1 MTSLSTSAP
10 VAMNRPIYGWT
21 LHDGLVVARRN
32 LIQTMRVPEL
42 LFFSL
47 VQPVIFVLLFAYV
60 FGGAIPIPGDAG
72 ADAYRQY
79 LMPGIFGQTVAFAA
93 ASSTVGLAE
102 DMHKGLIDRF
112 RALPMSPPAVLVGR
126 TFADAARQIL
136 VLVVLSITGYLVGWR
151 IDNGLLNAIWAY
163 ALLLLFAYTVAW
175 IGSWIGL
182 YMPNPETANT
192 AGLVWLFPMTF
203 LSNAFVPINALPGWL
218 QVVAAWNPI
227 SALVLSCRELF
238 GNPDRDPA
246 GLLAAAERRALHA
259 AVVRGADRRVRH
271 ARRAAVHA
279 HHQPLV
285 RDGRQCC
292 GEPLRHLAG
301 NRRHG
306 GTPGQVDHGL
316 RIDHLD
322 DGAARAAAHD
332 DVARQQESDGGL
344 GLQRLM
350 GETGVAGAEDDLRID
365 VDVDLGLQG
374 GLHVD
379 LGDDP
384 ESLVAERRLHIRDG
398 RVEVPVDGGAES
410 VGGGHGFIVQ
420 TMPTGAGSW
429 PR

>member
-32 LIQTMRVPEL
+32 LIQTVRVPEL

-238 GNPDRDPA
+238 GNPTGIQPDYWPLQNA
-246 GLLAAAERRALHA
+246 ELYTLLSCGVLIVVFATLAVRRYMHTTS
-259 AVVRGADRRVRH
+259 R
-271 ARRAAVHA
+271 
-279 HHQPLV
+279 
-285 RDGRQCC
+285 
-292 GEPLRHLAG
+292 
-301 NRRHG
+301 
-306 GTPGQVDHGL
+306 
-316 RIDHLD
+316 
-322 DGAARAAAHD
+322 
-332 DVARQQESDGGL
+332 
-344 GLQRLM
+344 
-350 GETGVAGAEDDLRID
+350 
-365 VDVDLGLQG
+365 
-374 GLHVD
+374 
-379 LGDDP
+379 
-384 ESLVAERRLHIRDG
+384 
-398 RVEVPVDGGAES
+398 
-410 VGGGHGFIVQ
+410 
-420 TMPTGAGSW
+420 
-429 PR
+429 

>member
-1 MTSLSTSAP
+1 MTTLSISTP
-10 VAMNRPIYGWT
+10 VALKRPIYGWT
-21 LHDGLVVARRN
+21 LHDGLVVTRRN

-60 FGGAIPIPGDAG
+60 FGGAIPIPGDTA

-112 RALPMSPPAVLVGR
+112 RALPMSPPAVLIGR

-192 AGLVWLFPMTF
+192 AGLVWLFPLTF
-203 LSNAFVPINALPGWL
+203 LSNAFVPINSLPGAL

-227 SALVLSCRELF
+227 SALVLACRELF
-238 GNPDRDPA
+238 GNPTGIQPDYWPLNNPQLYTLISCTVLIA
-246 GLLAAAERRALHA
+246 IFSTLSVRRY
-259 AVVRGADRRVRH
+259 RRTTSR
-271 ARRAAVHA
+271 
-279 HHQPLV
+279 
-285 RDGRQCC
+285 
-292 GEPLRHLAG
+292 
-301 NRRHG
+301 
-306 GTPGQVDHGL
+306 
-316 RIDHLD
+316 
-322 DGAARAAAHD
+322 
-332 DVARQQESDGGL
+332 
-344 GLQRLM
+344 
-350 GETGVAGAEDDLRID
+350 
-365 VDVDLGLQG
+365 
-374 GLHVD
+374 
-379 LGDDP
+379 
-384 ESLVAERRLHIRDG
+384 
-398 RVEVPVDGGAES
+398 
-410 VGGGHGFIVQ
+410 
-420 TMPTGAGSW
+420 
-429 PR
+429 